1 MTKLAVSALDSLR
14 ALDVNS
20 NVDIFAH
27 QWVKQHGIADLDD
40 YFTLLDRLNIPYH
53 LETLP
58 DQVIKSEHRVIV
70 VASPQTIAIYRHN
83 GHYFEKY
90 ESGSGFV
97 QSDEPFYIDA
107 KSVAIVLENVP
118 AERPDPDWVGS
129 RLFAFKAV
137 IPKLLLASFFANLFA
152 LSIPFIT
159 MSIYDHVIGGDAGHE
174 LNGIAIGAILLFTM
188 LWILRVVRNQTLTSV
203 SSRIS
208 REISNALVKKLLT
221 NSYHVTKNTPRSLQI
236 NQLSFGDRISGV
248 LTGPLGNTLFDLP
261 FVLLFLIAIGFLG
274 GWLVIVPIISLT
286 LYYLI
291 ASRSIKKSVIRAN
304 QSTIAGTNRQTM
316 IAELSSNLGYLRTS
330 KAYSGWQER
339 FNKANQLAT
348 KNGFLQASHQAKFTS
363 VYYLI
368 GVLSTLS
375 VIGLG
380 IELIFQNVMSP
391 GGLIATMMLIS
402 RVTGP
407 AQTLSNS
414 ALRLQQLNQ
423 TQSQINRTLTINSE
437 ETFRFQ
443 HHDLAEHA
451 PTIELDQITLRY
463 PNQSKPALSAINAV
477 IEAGDIIAITGPSNS
492 GKTSLIQ
499 TLACLQPVQNGTV
512 NINGINLSQYAPVLF
527 RNWLFYQAA
536 HPEVLLFDIR
546 SWFSD
551 NSSISDAEI
560 VKAIDKVGGRAWFD
574 SLENGLDCKLS
585 ELWPQNSYDLLS
597 NYEAKILISAK
608 AVACQYPL
616 YLFDGPVHDSS
627 PESIQCFSDFLLSRK
642 GASTIIYT
650 SQDPNIIKL
659 ANKVMVLDQGSVAY
673 FGPFGDEPQAAS
685 KEFQQQEVPSNE

>member
-1 MTKLAVSALDSLR
+1 MTNFAMSALDSLR

-20 NVDIFAH
+20 NIDIFAH
-27 QWVKQHGIADLDD
+27 QWVEQHGVNDLDD
-40 YFTLLDRLNIPYH
+40 YFILLDRLNVPYH
-53 LETLP
+53 LESITSEA
-58 DQVIKSEHRVIV
+58 IKSDHRVIV
-70 VASPQTIAIYRHN
+70 TTQPQSLQIYRYNGHTLECYEHDNGFIECSEPFDLDSGSIAI
-83 GHYFEKY
+83 
-90 ESGSGFV
+90 
-97 QSDEPFYIDA
+97 I
-107 KSVAIVLENVP
+107 LENAP

-159 MSIYDHVIGGDAGHE
+159 MSIYDHVIGGNAGHE
-174 LNGIAIGAILLFTM
+174 LTGIATGAILLFAM
-188 LWILRVVRNQTLTSV
+188 LWILRVIRNQTLTSV
-203 SSRIS
+203 SNRIS

-221 NSYHVTKNTPRSLQI
+221 NSYHVTKNTPRSLQV

-248 LTGPLGNTLFDLP
+248 LSGPLGNTLFDLP
-261 FVLLFLIAIGFLG
+261 FVLLFLVAIGFLG
-274 GWLVIVPIISLT
+274 GWLVVVPIVSLT
-286 LYYLI
+286 LYYLV

-330 KAYSGWQER
+330 KSYSGWKER
-339 FNKANQLAT
+339 FNKANQLAA
-348 KNGFLQASHQAKFTS
+348 KNGFLQSSHQAKFTS
-363 VYYLI
+363 IYYLI
-368 GVLSTLS
+368 GVLSTLA

-380 IELIFQNVMSP
+380 IELIFENVMTP

-414 ALRLQQLNQ
+414 AMRLQQLNQ

-443 HHDLAEHA
+443 HHDLPVHA

-463 PNQSKPALSAINAV
+463 PNQSKPALSGINAV
-477 IEAGDIIAITGPSNS
+477 IEPGDVIAITGPSNS
-492 GKTSLIQ
+492 GKTSLIE

-512 NINGINLSQYAPVLF
+512 NINGINLSQYAPVLY

-536 HPEVLLFDIR
+536 HPEILLFDIR

-551 NSSISDAEI
+551 DYSISDTEI
-560 VKAIDKVGGRAWFD
+560 IEAIETVGGRAWFD
-574 SLENGLDCKLS
+574 SLPNGLDCKLS

-627 PESIQCFSDFLLSRK
+627 PESVQWFSDFLLSRK

-650 SQDPNIIKL
+650 SHDLNVIKL
-659 ANKVMVLDQGSVAY
+659 ANKVLVLDQGGVAY
-673 FGPFGDEPQAAS
+673 FGPFADESQTS
-685 KEFQQQEVPSNE
+685 STELEQQEVLSNE